1 VSGAGESGE
10 AASSPPDEPPAPPEP
25 RTPRRRLTLDDPLPG
40 RAGEDRPEAWGE
52 QAEGDA
58 ERLRFYRQQR
68 PPHHGS

>member
-1 VSGAGESGE
+1 VD
-10 AASSPPDEPPAPPEP
+10 P
-25 RTPRRRLTLDDPLPG
+25 TPRRLALDDPVPG

-58 ERLRFYRQQR
+58 ERLQFYRQQR